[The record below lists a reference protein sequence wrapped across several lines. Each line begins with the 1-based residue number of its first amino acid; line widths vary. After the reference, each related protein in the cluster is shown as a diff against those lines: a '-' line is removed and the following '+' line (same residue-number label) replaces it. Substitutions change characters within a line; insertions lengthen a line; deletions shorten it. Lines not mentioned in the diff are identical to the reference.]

1 MTLFPRDKSLLIS
14 NTSEQSS
21 LSRGLCLLRS
31 ANFWGAHE
39 LFEEAWRAAHPPS
52 RTLFHALA
60 QLAASYH
67 QLQLGRARASV
78 RTWNKCARK
87 LAAVGMLEPAF
98 ERAVMELHARLG
110 ISAEQPRFIAPESV
124 QGRVFPVPELSLE
137 G

>member
-1 MTLFPRDKSLLIS
+1 MTLFPGDKFLLIS
-14 NTSEQSS
+14 STSEQFA

-52 RTLFHALA
+52 RTLFHGLA

-78 RTWNKCARK
+78 RTWNKCAAK
-87 LAAVGMLEPAF
+87 LAAVGALDPSFAH
-98 ERAVMELHARLG
+98 AVGALHAALG
-110 ISAEQPRFIAPESV
+110 IDAEQPRFIAREAL
-124 QGRVFPVPELSLE
+124 QGVVFPVPERSR
-137 G
+137 